1 MANYNI
7 TELTINH
14 IKRICLLSGNGE
26 NIIKYFISDNLNKL
40 IGKTVLEDTD
50 AELMLITNDKN
61 HKVLNIDYIYSD
73 HVSIEFYLEDE
84 ILHVDTYLGNE
95 LASKFTMSNTLG
107 ENKIIYQEDVN
118 DIIENKKVVLD
129 KNDAKAFY
137 YSRCEN
143 DEVLYEGKLVP
154 VMAAAGHKEFFDF
167 REIGTDR
174 KEEKSLI
181 KRVVDSISNSSL
193 VAVNTSLHISPYT
206 EYLNNIFEALKDK
219 LETTREKKTNKVRV
233 RKTN

>member
-1 MANYNI
+1 
-7 TELTINH
+7 
-14 IKRICLLSGNGE
+14 
-26 NIIKYFISDNLNKL
+26 
-40 IGKTVLEDTD
+40 
-50 AELMLITNDKN
+50 MLITNDKN

-73 HVSIEFYLEDE
+73 HVSIEFYLDDE
-84 ILHVDTYLGNE
+84 ILHVDTYLGKE